1 MKKFESKIISE
12 KKQSLEERFHPKD
25 DLLIGLTFDDLI
37 VAVQS
42 NEPVINEA
50 SVKKTFETLV
60 KEIIS
65 DARYELKTNM
75 KQIISDA
82 R

>member
-1 MKKFESKIISE
+1 MKKFKTKFISE

-42 NEPVINEA
+42 NERIINEA
-50 SVKKTFETLV
+50 SVKKTFETLL
-60 KEIIS
+60 KEIVS

-75 KQIISDA
+75 KQIISEVL
-82 R
+82 